1 MRPFWPYIE
10 IVGSPG
16 VGRIRESDGMPD
28 DPTNSPPAPSEAQG
42 LVPSPEATGGA
53 GGTVE
58 SRVAAIVLARLLRGD
73 RVPGLA
79 LAPTRVRLQQLVA
92 GALLDDIVI
101 DATEP
106 SGAERTIEYQS
117 KRQLSPGKGN
127 DDFVDIVERCLV
139 AIESDSAGA
148 DLGAVTAGRRRFG
161 IVSHPSTALA
171 DLRRVTDIAHSHDSP
186 DGFARVI
193 ENTVRAGVRQR
204 FTQLQET
211 VAHVR
216 RKSVTELV
224 AGPTDEELRESTWR
238 VARAL
243 HVWQLDAEPNGV
255 DVLAAQDRLADLL
268 PAEADPASL
277 FNHLVGLAAEWAPQ
291 AGSVTLDMLRARLE
305 GDGFAL
311 DVHPARR
318 RSFETARTATV
329 ALLNP
334 EAARLGRRLSLA
346 RAPLRSKVIEVLAD
360 HDSVLLT
367 GRAGVGKSILARLV
381 GADVSDEGAVVL
393 ALNLAGRTGGLH
405 PLQEELGTRLGDAFS
420 GAPIGH
426 KRLLIVDGAEQALT
440 DAGALLNA
448 VLSALPTDRGTAPP
462 WQVLLTSRDEAA
474 SAVAEL
480 VEQRTGQAPHQVQVA
495 ELDDTEVEQILT
507 AFPELTPVGRNPRA
521 RALLLRRPYLVEL
534 LVRGVATAR
543 LPPAMVGEEDL
554 LALVYDRLVRRGDGA
569 LPGQGLPDARADV
582 FQALADAAIAN
593 TLPVRLDG
601 SDALA
606 RPGLA
611 SDDVISRVG
620 LRWQFAHDVL
630 LDYAVAS
637 RLLEPD
643 GTALLTAVPAPRR
656 LLRAARLRMQRQLAD
671 AVASGR
677 LTTAWTAM
685 LQEAQA
691 LAATDGPRWGDLPWE
706 ALLHLGPSRAALAAL
721 QPHLLQ
727 NDAAGLLRL
736 LDVTSRLARQPA
748 VTALGAP
755 DALPDP
761 ALSAPLVDLLAQLA
775 HSVPEGAEYGA
786 ARLVHAHLEAVCVAG
801 QDLDEHLLNATQLPD
816 ALLGWTGDDAY
827 GDVHDLT
834 IGSLAMLGCH
844 MMPEHDQW
852 LLEAAKT
859 RPHRVAEAVESPLA
873 ATSLAEQRPDLLL
886 RLAGLYYL
894 GVGLHVSGPPLE
906 VGERPPSE
914 FRYGSPFDDEETPP
928 DPAALEDVR
937 DHDPRQ
943 SQHLPAWPRGPLGDN
958 QANSALGP
966 FAALLR
972 ADSVS
977 GLRLVGAV
985 VDAATAGR
993 TALDANGTLVGDA
1006 ATASLHLDVAGAAH
1020 LFTGPESTWRWY
1032 RRTSTG
1038 PNPALSALMALR
1050 AWAVEQIHAGVPPVN
1065 VRDTILTAGT
1075 SIAFP
1080 AVAVSVLV
1088 DAIDLVN
1095 DELDPF
1101 LVHPLVWHLEIA
1113 RTVGETGGTAL
1124 EVPGATRL
1132 RWTLSHVAMQLV
1144 LQGDAERR
1152 EHLTGLADSLRDN
1165 AGELGDDAQ
1174 LVAQRWACEL
1184 DISRYE
1190 TSQHADG
1197 IAITVRYPDE
1207 VVTALAASGGVA
1219 ATRSLERASLT
1230 FRACALRDQPDTE
1243 DATILLWEQAKA
1255 LCDTEGDGEDDVVDP
1270 LGKRGDLISAA
1281 AAALVASAVAGA
1293 AVADTDLQEAT
1304 AVLLVGAEA
1313 VSAWAPPPRE
1323 ASADDAEEPGRV
1335 VHDML
1340 WEQGFDRSV
1349 ATALPV
1355 LVHDDDFRARAGV
1368 DRDAL
1373 ASAVVD
1379 VAASPFDEARL
1390 RLVHGLELSAKQPCI
1405 GDDWSHATILQATR
1419 RLVAT
1424 AGYGELSRSGYGYPR
1439 ATLPE
1444 PLETVMADTDEPVME
1459 VASAA
1464 FGVELLSSLAAYPCE
1479 HGVSARALLEALVE
1493 YDAQAWPRQ
1502 YARRS
1507 YSRTMPW
1514 RTAIDGYLAE
1524 RVLSGDTDVLLK
1536 RIDAFA
1542 GVHEELA
1549 SLLAALADRADD
1561 PDRVQ
1566 RLHEVWPQVLDRLLP
1581 EHRSLAGI
1589 PRSNR
1594 RSHEAYSR
1602 DVDELDDALLLLPP
1616 KDANDWPLEE
1626 TLKLGARW
1634 VAAYQ
1639 GRADRVDRTIL
1650 FALRILGV
1658 SDLSVSVILAV
1669 AGDNVAAL
1677 QRESRYLVPFLGL
1690 ALKDPGTSGE
1700 SGLLRILLDRL
1711 AANGHEAALQL
1722 QQDLER

>member
-1 MRPFWPYIE
+1 MPNDPID
-10 IVGSPG
+10 SPSAASE
-16 VGRIRESDGMPD
+16 VQGR
-28 DPTNSPPAPSEAQG
+28 
-42 LVPSPEATGGA
+42 VPSPQATGGA

-58 SRVAAIVLARLLRGD
+58 ARVTAILLARLLRGD

-79 LAPTRVRLQQLVA
+79 LAPTRVRLQQTVA

-106 SGAERTIEYQS
+106 SAAVRTIEYQS

-139 AIESDSAGA
+139 AIDGDSAGDDA
-148 DLGAVTAGRRRFG
+148 GAVAAGRRRFG
-161 IVSHPSTALA
+161 IASHPSTALA
-171 DLRRVTDIAHSHDSP
+171 DLRRVTDIARSHESP
-186 DGFARVI
+186 DGFGRVI
-193 ENTVRAGVRQR
+193 ENTARAGVRQR
-204 FTQLQET
+204 YTQLQAT
-211 VAHVR
+211 IAHTR

-243 HVWQLDAEPNGV
+243 HVWQLDAEPHGV

-277 FNHLVGLAAEWAPQ
+277 FNHLVGLAGEWSPQ
-291 AGSVTLDMLRARLE
+291 AGSVTLNMLRTRLE

-311 DVHPARR
+311 QAHPARR

-346 RAPLRSKVIEVLAD
+346 RVPLRSRVIEALAD

-381 GADVSDEGAVVL
+381 GADVSDEGDVVL
-393 ALNLAGRTGGLH
+393 ALNLTGRTGGLH
-405 PLQEELGTRLGDAFS
+405 PLQEELGTRLDDAFS

-480 VEQRTGQAPHQVQVA
+480 VEQRSGHAPRQVQVA
-495 ELDDTEVEQILT
+495 ELDDPEVEQILT
-507 AFPELTPVGRNPRA
+507 EFPELTPVGRNPRA

-534 LVRGVATAR
+534 LVRGVATAG

-554 LALVYDRLVRRGDGA
+554 LPLVYDRLVRRSDGA

-582 FQALADAAIAN
+582 FQALADAAVAN

-630 LDYAVAS
+630 LDYAVAN
-637 RLLEPD
+637 RLLEAD
-643 GTALLTAVPAPRR
+643 GTALLSAAAAPRR

-671 AVASGR
+671 ALASGT

-691 LAATDGPRWGDLPWE
+691 LAATDGPRWADVPWE

-727 NDAAGLLRL
+727 NDAAGLVRL
-736 LDVTSRLARQPA
+736 LDVTSRLGRRSA
-748 VTALGAP
+748 VTSRGAA
-755 DALPDP
+755 DTVLDP
-761 ALSAPLVDLLAQLA
+761 ALSAPPIDLLAQLA
-775 HSVPEGAEYGA
+775 HAVPEGAEHLA
-786 ARLVHAHLEAVCVAG
+786 ARLVHAHLEAVSVAG
-801 QDLDEHLLNATQLPD
+801 QDLDEHLLRAAQLPD

-834 IGSLAMLGCH
+834 IGSLAMLGRH
-844 MMPEHDQW
+844 LMPEHEQW

-914 FRYGSPFDDEETPP
+914 FGYGSPFDDDEIAP
-928 DPAALEDVR
+928 DPAALEHVR

-943 SQHLPAWPRGPLGDN
+943 SRHLPAWPLGPLGDN

-993 TALDANGTLVGDA
+993 TALEAEGSLVGDA
-1006 ATASLHLDVAGAAH
+1006 GTASLHLDVAGATH

-1050 AWAVEQIHAGVPPVN
+1050 AWAVKQIHDGVPPVT
-1065 VRDTILTAGT
+1065 VRDTLLTAGR
-1075 SIAFP
+1075 SLAFP

-1088 DAIDLVN
+1088 DAIDLVH

-1101 LVHPLVWHLEIA
+1101 LVHPLVWHMEIA

-1124 EVPGATRL
+1124 EIPGATRL
-1132 RWTLSHVAMQLV
+1132 RWTFSHVAMQLV

-1152 EHLTGLADSLRDN
+1152 EHLAGLADSLLEN

-1174 LVAQRWACEL
+1174 LIAQRWACEL

-1190 TSQHADG
+1190 TSQRADG
-1197 IAITVRYPDE
+1197 IAIAVRYPDE
-1207 VVTALAASGGVA
+1207 VVAALAASGGAA

-1230 FRACALRDQPDTE
+1230 FRACELRDHPDTE
-1243 DATILLWEQAKA
+1243 GAAVQVWEQARA
-1255 LCDTEGDGEDDVVDP
+1255 LCDNDGDGESDAIDP
-1270 LGKRGDLISAA
+1270 LGKRGDLSAAA
-1281 AAALVASAVAGA
+1281 AAALVASAAAGA

-1304 AVLLVGAEA
+1304 AVLLDGAQVVA
-1313 VSAWAPPPRE
+1313 AWAPPTRDP
-1323 ASADDAEEPGRV
+1323 SAADAEEPGRV

-1340 WEQGFDRSV
+1340 WDQGFDRSV
-1349 ATALPV
+1349 ATGLAV
-1355 LVHDDDFRARAGV
+1355 LVHRDELRARAGV
-1368 DRDAL
+1368 DHDTL
-1373 ASAVVD
+1373 ASGVIGA
-1379 VAASPFDEARL
+1379 AASPFDEARL
-1390 RLVHGLELSAKQPCI
+1390 RVAHGLKGSAKQPCT
-1405 GDDWSHATILQATR
+1405 GDDWRHATILKVAR

-1424 AGYGELSRSGYGYPR
+1424 AGYGQLSQSGYGYPR

-1444 PLETVMADTDEPVME
+1444 PLETVVADTDEPVMDL
-1459 VASAA
+1459 ASAA
-1464 FGVELLSSLAAYPCE
+1464 FAVELLSVLAANPCE
-1479 HGVSARALLEALVE
+1479 HGVRARALLEALVE
-1493 YDAQAWPRQ
+1493 HDTRAWPRQ
-1502 YARRS
+1502 YARRR
-1507 YSRTMPW
+1507 YSRTTPW
-1514 RTAIDGYLAE
+1514 RKAIDGYLAD
-1524 RVLSGDTDVLLK
+1524 RVLSGDVNVLIA
-1536 RIDAFA
+1536 RIAAFA

-1549 SLLAALADRADD
+1549 PLLAALADRADD
-1561 PDRVQ
+1561 PDRVR
-1566 RLHEVWPQVLDRLLP
+1566 RLHDLWPQVLDRLLP
-1581 EHRSLAGI
+1581 DRRSLAGI
-1589 PRSNR
+1589 PGPNR
-1594 RSHEAYSR
+1594 RPHEAYSR
-1602 DVDELDDALLLLPP
+1602 DVEELDDALLLLPP
-1616 KDANDWPLEE
+1616 THANDWPLED

-1639 GRADRVDRTIL
+1639 DRADRVDRTIL
-1650 FALRILGV
+1650 FASRILGL
-1658 SDLSVSVILAV
+1658 SDLSVSVVLGV
-1669 AGDNVAAL
+1669 AGENVAAL

-1690 ALKDPGTSGE
+1690 ALKEPGASAGSGQ
-1700 SGLLRILLDRL
+1700 LRILLDRL

-1722 QQDLER
+1722 QQDLET